1 MHQATKQIGALD
13 VVSKVRKSE
22 ASRHASTDPDGKKG
36 GLGQASSRT
45 WAWVGVETE
54 GTHSE
59 PAGAEE
65 RA

>member
-45 WAWVGVETE
+45 WAWWEWE
-54 GTHSE
+54 LKELIRSL
-59 PAGAEE
+59 
-65 RA
+65 

>member
-22 ASRHASTDPDGKKG
+22 ASRHASTDLDGKRG
-36 GLGQASSRT
+36 GLSQVSSRT

-54 GTHSE
+54 GTQ
-59 PAGAEE
+59 
-65 RA
+65 